1 MITGI
6 QIAIV
11 AGGLVGLGATL
22 VVAWFMPASVDA
34 KWAMGQ
40 LDPQRATPA
49 TVAAHGVNG
58 LKDQVGVM
66 LQKRV
71 ASDRG
76 WARVPA
82 QDLAIIDRP
91 IHEHLGEKGL
101 LALVGL
107 LFPPLFGVFTSL
119 IGIGL
124 PMVLPLAASLGLAA
138 VLWVAPDLR
147 VKADA
152 KKARKEFIRALATY
166 IDLVALERASG
177 TGTTQALDAAAAIGD
192 SWVFTRIS
200 EQLAHARWSGQSP
213 WDGLKDLADTL
224 VVPELGD
231 LAEIMRL
238 SREEGAS
245 VYTQL
250 RARAASIRNA
260 LLSEDLAKANAAS
273 EQMSAPVATLALIF
287 LALLGAPGILRIAFG
302 S

>member
-6 QIAIV
+6 QLAIV
-11 AGGLVGLGATL
+11 GGCLIGLGATL
-22 VVAWFMPASVDA
+22 ILAWFMPANVDA

-40 LDPQRATPA
+40 LDPQRTAPTAVATQ
-49 TVAAHGVNG
+49 GVNG

-71 ASDRG
+71 PSDRG
-76 WARVPA
+76 WARVPV

-91 IHEHLGEKGL
+91 VHEHLGEKGL
-101 LALVGL
+101 LAVIGL
-107 LFPPLFGVFTSL
+107 LFPPLLGVFTSL
-119 IGIGL
+119 LGLGL
-124 PMVLPLAASLGLAA
+124 PVFLPFAASIGLAA
-138 VLWVAPDLR
+138 ALWVAPDIR
-147 VKADA
+147 AKADA
-152 KKARKEFIRALATY
+152 KKARKEFVRALATY

-177 TGTTQALDAAAAIGD
+177 TGTTQALEAAAEIGD

-200 EQLAHARWSGQSP
+200 EQLAHARWSGHSP

-224 VVPELGD
+224 VIPELGD

-238 SREEGAS
+238 SREEGAT

-250 RARAASIRNA
+250 RARAESIRNA
-260 LLSEDLAKANAAS
+260 MLSEDLAKANTAS

-287 LALLGAPGILRIAFG
+287 LALLGAPGILRVAFG
-302 S
+302 G